1 MSDIEVPGFVPAV
14 AAPEPRD
21 QNGRQDPQRRPEA
34 EDEAIDE
41 PSGERNIADV
51 AFIMGIPATELTA
64 KVQEALSIIM
74 AEFDRVR
81 GELDHTKEQA
91 HYLEEL
97 TDCHP
102 FLPVMSRRALLREL
116 SRVLARAERTE
127 NDSSFLYLDITNF
140 EDIKRTLGRLAAEAA
155 LAHAVAVLGES
166 LRGSDFVGGLEG
178 NDLGVILT
186 VVENAEAV
194 EKSEE
199 LVAEVV
205 GRPFEWRG
213 RTINLEVAWG
223 LHAFAAGESVDDILE
238 AADRDRRAREAV

>member
-1 MSDIEVPGFVPAV
+1 MGDIEVPGFIPAV
-14 AAPEPRD
+14 AAPDPRD
-21 QNGRQDPQRRPEA
+21 QKDREDPQRHPEA
-34 EDEAIDE
+34 EDKAVDE

-51 AFIMGIPATELTA
+51 AFIMGIPAAELTA

-74 AEFDRVR
+74 TEFDRVR
-81 GELDHTKEQA
+81 GELDHTKVHA

-97 TDCHP
+97 TDSHP

-127 NDSSFLYLDITNF
+127 TDSSFLYLDITNF

-186 VVENAEAV
+186 VTEDGAAV
-194 EKSEE
+194 EKSQE
-199 LVAEVV
+199 LVAAVA
-205 GRPFEWRG
+205 GRPFEWQG
-213 RTINLEVAWG
+213 RTVDLAVAWG
-223 LHAFAAGESVDDILE
+223 LHAFSAGESVDDILE
-238 AADRDRRAREAV
+238 AADRDRRARDTV